1 MEMEV
6 SNFPPAATAPSL
18 PLKINDLPVRR
29 VGYAM
34 LFVTFGLFGSWA
46 TFAPLNSAALASGVV
61 TVKSYRKTVQH
72 LEGGIV
78 KAIYVRDGDQ
88 VSAGDVLLELDGTQT
103 LAELEM
109 VRSQLIASEALEARL
124 RAERDGLDEIDFRQ
138 DAASADLRVLE
149 AQQNE
154 VQVFHAR
161 RLARLGEIGVLKKRA
176 VQLDEQIRGLNAV
189 IAGKQKE
196 SAFYDE
202 EVGDLSALLK
212 EGFVDKQRLREQQRN
227 AVRLQSEIAEL
238 KSSIASARLQIGE
251 TELQIM
257 QLNKDFIAEV
267 ATQQSEVQT
276 KIFDLRE
283 RLAAAA
289 ERAQRIRVRAP
300 ETGMVLGMQ
309 VHTVGG
315 VIAPGTPLLDLVPAT
330 EDLVV
335 EAQISPMDIDR
346 IAVGKLADVRFSAF
360 NSATTPVIEGR
371 LAQVSA
377 DRLVNEQTGVPYY
390 LGRIE
395 LTDNGRKALGELTL
409 VPGMPAEVLINTGE
423 RTLLSYLVQPATNA
437 FARSLIED

>member
-1 MEMEV
+1 MDV
-6 SNFPPAATAPSL
+6 SNSSPAGLAPPL
-18 PLKINDLPVRR
+18 PLVTNDLPVRR
-29 VGYAM
+29 IGYAV

-46 TFAPLNSAALASGVV
+46 AFAPLNSAALASGVV
-61 TVKSYRKTVQH
+61 TVKNYRKTVQH

-88 VSAGDVLLELDGTQT
+88 VAAGDVLLELDGTQA

-109 VRSQLIASEALEARL
+109 VRSQLIASVALDARL
-124 RAERDGLDEIDFRQ
+124 VAERDGLDTVDFQQ
-138 DAASADLRVLE
+138 DAASTDKRVLE

-154 VQVFHAR
+154 TQVFQAR
-161 RLARLGEIGVLKKRA
+161 RSARLGEIGVLQKRV
-176 VQLDEQIRGLNAV
+176 VQLEEQIRGINAV

-196 SAFYDE
+196 AAFYEE

-227 AVRLQSEIAEL
+227 GVRLLSEIAEL
-238 KSSIASARLQIGE
+238 RSSIASARLQIGE

-267 ATQQSEVQT
+267 VTLQSEVQT
-276 KIFDLRE
+276 KIFDLNE
-283 RLAAAA
+283 RLAAVT
-289 ERAQRIRVRAP
+289 ERAQRLRVRAP
-300 ETGMVLGMQ
+300 EAGMVLGMQ

-315 VIAPGTPLLDLVPAT
+315 VIAPGTPLLDLVPAS

-335 EAQISPMDIDR
+335 EAQISPIDIDR
-346 IAVGKLADVRFSAF
+346 IALGKLADVRFSAF

-371 LAQVSA
+371 LAQISA

-395 LTDNGRKALGELTL
+395 LTDKGRKALGDLTL

-423 RTLLSYLVQPATNA
+423 RTLLNYLVQPATNA

>member
-1 MEMEV
+1 MEV
-6 SNFPPAATAPSL
+6 INFSPAGLAPAL
-18 PLKINDLPVRR
+18 PLKTNDLPIRR
-29 VGYAM
+29 VGYAV

-78 KAIYVRDGDQ
+78 KAIHVRDGDQ
-88 VSAGDVLLELDGTQT
+88 VSIGDVLLELDGTQA

-109 VRSQLIASEALEARL
+109 VRSQLIASVALDARL
-124 RAERDGLDEIDFRQ
+124 VAERDGLDSVDFK
-138 DAASADLRVLE
+138 DPISADLRVLE

-154 VQVFHAR
+154 VQVFQAR
-161 RLARLGEIGVLKKRA
+161 RSARLGEIGVLQKRV

-196 SAFYDE
+196 SAFYEE

-227 AVRLQSEIAEL
+227 AVRLLSEIAEL

-267 ATQQSEVQT
+267 VTQQSEVQT
-276 KIFDLRE
+276 TIFDLKE

-289 ERAQRIRVRAP
+289 ERAERIRVRAP

-315 VIAPGTPLLDLVPAT
+315 VIAPGTPLLDLVPAS

-395 LTDNGRKALGELTL
+395 LTDKGRKALGELTL

-423 RTLLSYLVQPATNA
+423 RTLLNYLVQPATNA

>member
-1 MEMEV
+1 MNIA
-6 SNFPPAATAPSL
+6 SPSDPAPL
-18 PLKINDLPVRR
+18 PLVIDDLPIRR
-29 VGYAM
+29 IGYAV

-46 TFAPLNSAALASGVV
+46 TFAPLNSAALAPGVV

-72 LEGGIV
+72 LEGGII

-88 VSAGDVLLELDGTQT
+88 VQAGDVLLELDGTQT

-109 VRSQLIASEALEARL
+109 VRSQLIAAVALNARL
-124 RAERDGLDEIDFRQ
+124 AAERDGLETVEFKQ
-138 DAASADLRVLE
+138 DSNADQRVLE

-154 VQVFHAR
+154 IQVFQAR
-161 RLARLGEIGVLKKRA
+161 RAARLGETGVLQKRV
-176 VQLDEQIRGLNAV
+176 VQLDEQIRGIQAV

-196 SAFYDE
+196 SGFYDE

-227 AVRLQSEIAEL
+227 SVRLLSEIAEL
-238 KSSIASARLQIGE
+238 RSSITGARLQIGE

-257 QLNKDFIAEV
+257 QLNKDFISEV
-267 ATQQSEVQT
+267 VTQQSEVQT
-276 KIFDLRE
+276 NIFDLNE
-283 RLAAAA
+283 RFSAVI

-300 ETGMVLGMQ
+300 EAGMVLGMQ

-315 VIAPGTPLLDLVPAT
+315 VIAPGTPLLDLVPAS

-335 EAQISPMDIDR
+335 DAQISPIDIDR
-346 IAVGKLADVRFSAF
+346 IGVGKLTDIRFSAF
-360 NSATTPVIEGR
+360 KSASTPVIEGR
-371 LAQVSA
+371 LAQISA

-390 LGRIE
+390 LGRVE
-395 LTDNGRKALGELTL
+395 LTEKGRQALGDLSL

-423 RTLLSYLVQPATNA
+423 RTLLNYLVQPATNA

>member
-1 MEMEV
+1 MDV
-6 SNFPPAATAPSL
+6 SNSSPAGLAPSL
-18 PLKINDLPVRR
+18 PLATNDLPIRR
-29 VGYAM
+29 IGYAV

-46 TFAPLNSAALASGVV
+46 AFAPLNSAALASGVV

-88 VSAGDVLLELDGTQT
+88 VAAGDVLLELDGTQA

-109 VRSQLIASEALEARL
+109 VRSQLIASVALDARL
-124 RAERDGLDEIDFRQ
+124 VAERDGLDTVDFQQ
-138 DAASADLRVLE
+138 DATSADQRVLE

-154 VQVFHAR
+154 AQVFQAR
-161 RLARLGEIGVLKKRA
+161 RSARLGETGVLQKRV
-176 VQLDEQIRGLNAV
+176 VQLDEQIRGINAV

-196 SAFYDE
+196 AAFYEE

-227 AVRLQSEIAEL
+227 GVRLLSEIAEL
-238 KSSIASARLQIGE
+238 RSSIAGARLQIGE

-267 ATQQSEVQT
+267 VTLQSEVQT
-276 KIFDLRE
+276 KIFDLNE
-283 RLAAAA
+283 RLAAVT
-289 ERAQRIRVRAP
+289 ERAQRLRVRAP
-300 ETGMVLGMQ
+300 EAGMVLGMQ

-315 VIAPGTPLLDLVPAT
+315 VIAPGTPLLDLVPAS

-335 EAQISPMDIDR
+335 EAQISPIDIDR
-346 IAVGKLADVRFSAF
+346 IALGKLADVRFSAF

-371 LAQVSA
+371 LAQISA

-395 LTDNGRKALGELTL
+395 LTDKGRKALGDLTL

-423 RTLLSYLVQPATNA
+423 RTLLNYLVQPATNA

>member
-1 MEMEV
+1 MDV
-6 SNFPPAATAPSL
+6 SNSSPAGLAPSL
-18 PLKINDLPVRR
+18 PLATNDLPIRR
-29 VGYAM
+29 IGYAV

-46 TFAPLNSAALASGVV
+46 AFAPLNSAALASGVV

-88 VSAGDVLLELDGTQT
+88 VAAGDVLLELDGTQA

-109 VRSQLIASEALEARL
+109 VRSQLIASVALDARL
-124 RAERDGLDEIDFRQ
+124 VAERDGLDTVDFQQ
-138 DAASADLRVLE
+138 DAASTDKRVLE

-154 VQVFHAR
+154 AQVFQAR
-161 RLARLGEIGVLKKRA
+161 RSARLGETGVLQKRV
-176 VQLDEQIRGLNAV
+176 VQLDEQIRGINAV

-196 SAFYDE
+196 AAFYEE

-227 AVRLQSEIAEL
+227 GVRLLSEIAEL
-238 KSSIASARLQIGE
+238 RSSIAGARLQIGE

-267 ATQQSEVQT
+267 VTLQSEVQT
-276 KIFDLRE
+276 KIFDLNE
-283 RLAAAA
+283 RLAAVT
-289 ERAQRIRVRAP
+289 ERAQRLRVRAP
-300 ETGMVLGMQ
+300 EAGMVLGMQ

-315 VIAPGTPLLDLVPAT
+315 VIAPGTPLLDLVPAS

-335 EAQISPMDIDR
+335 EAQISPIDIDR
-346 IAVGKLADVRFSAF
+346 IALGKLADVRFSAF

-371 LAQVSA
+371 LAQISA

-395 LTDNGRKALGELTL
+395 LTDKGRKALGDLTL

-423 RTLLSYLVQPATNA
+423 RTLLNYLVQPATNA

>member
-1 MEMEV
+1 MDV
-6 SNFPPAATAPSL
+6 SSFSPPGAAPSL
-18 PLKINDLPVRR
+18 PLKTNDLPIRR
-29 VGYAM
+29 LGYAA

-46 TFAPLNSAALASGVV
+46 AFAPLNSAALATGVV

-88 VSAGDVLLELDGTQT
+88 VKAGDTLLELDGTQT

-109 VRSQLIASEALEARL
+109 VRSQLIASVALGARL
-124 RAERDGLDEIDFRQ
+124 VAERDELKAVNFKQ
-138 DAASADLRVLE
+138 DAHSSDPRVIE
-149 AQQNE
+149 AQLNE
-154 VQVFHAR
+154 MQVFQAR
-161 RLARLGEIGVLKKRA
+161 RSANLGEIGVLQKRA
-176 VQLDEQIRGLNAV
+176 VQLDEQIRGINAV

-202 EVGDLSALLK
+202 EVGDLTALLK

-227 AVRLQSEIAEL
+227 SVRLQSEIAEL
-238 KSSIASARLQIGE
+238 RSSIAGARLQIGE
-251 TELQIM
+251 TELQM
-257 QLNKDFIAEV
+257 VQLNKKFIADV
-267 ATQQSEVQT
+267 VTQQSEVQT
-276 KIFDLRE
+276 KIFDLSE
-283 RLAAAA
+283 RAAAITEQVA
-289 ERAQRIRVRAP
+289 RLRVQAP
-300 ETGMVLGMQ
+300 EAGMVMGMQ

-335 EAQISPMDIDR
+335 ETQISPMDIDR
-346 IAVGKLADVRFSAF
+346 IAIGKLADIRFSAF

-371 LAQVSA
+371 VSKISA

-390 LGRIE
+390 LGRVE
-395 LTDNGRKALGELTL
+395 LTEKGRKLLGSLVL

-423 RTLLSYLVQPATNA
+423 RTLLNYLVQPATNA
-437 FARSLIED
+437 FARSLIEE

>member
-1 MEMEV
+1 MNIA
-6 SNFPPAATAPSL
+6 SPSDPAPL
-18 PLKINDLPVRR
+18 PLVIDDRPIRR
-29 VGYAM
+29 IGYAV

-46 TFAPLNSAALASGVV
+46 TFAPLNSAALAPGVV

-72 LEGGIV
+72 LEGGII

-88 VSAGDVLLELDGTQT
+88 VQAGDVLLELDGTQT

-109 VRSQLIASEALEARL
+109 VRSQLIAAVALNARL
-124 RAERDGLDEIDFRQ
+124 TAERDGLETVEFKQ
-138 DAASADLRVLE
+138 DSSADQRVFE

-154 VQVFHAR
+154 MQVFQAR
-161 RLARLGEIGVLKKRA
+161 RAARLGETGVLQKRV
-176 VQLDEQIRGLNAV
+176 VQLDEQIRGIQAV

-196 SAFYDE
+196 SGFYDE

-227 AVRLQSEIAEL
+227 SVRLLSEIAEL
-238 KSSIASARLQIGE
+238 RSSITGARLQIGE

-257 QLNKDFIAEV
+257 QLNKDFISEV
-267 ATQQSEVQT
+267 VTQQSEVQT
-276 KIFDLRE
+276 NIFDLNE
-283 RLAAAA
+283 RFSAVS

-300 ETGMVLGMQ
+300 EAGMVLGMQ

-315 VIAPGTPLLDLVPAT
+315 VIAPGTPLLDLVPAS

-335 EAQISPMDIDR
+335 DAQISPIDIDR
-346 IAVGKLADVRFSAF
+346 IGVGKLTDIRFSAF
-360 NSATTPVIEGR
+360 KSASTPVIEGR
-371 LAQVSA
+371 LAQISA

-390 LGRIE
+390 LGRVE
-395 LTDNGRKALGELTL
+395 LTEKGRQALGDLSL

-423 RTLLSYLVQPATNA
+423 RTLLNYLVQPATNA

>member
-1 MEMEV
+1 MDV
-6 SNFPPAATAPSL
+6 SNSSPAGLAPPL
-18 PLKINDLPVRR
+18 PLATNDLPIRR
-29 VGYAM
+29 IGYAV

-46 TFAPLNSAALASGVV
+46 AFAPLNSAALASGVV

-88 VSAGDVLLELDGTQT
+88 VAAGDVLLELDGTQA

-109 VRSQLIASEALEARL
+109 VRSQLIASVALDARL
-124 RAERDGLDEIDFRQ
+124 VAERDGLDTVDFQQ
-138 DAASADLRVLE
+138 DAASTDKRVLE

-154 VQVFHAR
+154 AQVFQAR
-161 RLARLGEIGVLKKRA
+161 RSARLGETGVLQKRV
-176 VQLDEQIRGLNAV
+176 VQLDEQIRGINAV

-196 SAFYDE
+196 AAFYEE

-227 AVRLQSEIAEL
+227 GVRLLSEIAEL
-238 KSSIASARLQIGE
+238 RSSIAGARLQIGE

-267 ATQQSEVQT
+267 VTLQSEVQT
-276 KIFDLRE
+276 KIFDLNE
-283 RLAAAA
+283 RLAAVT

-300 ETGMVLGMQ
+300 EAGMVLGMQ

-315 VIAPGTPLLDLVPAT
+315 VIAPGTPLLDLVPAS

-335 EAQISPMDIDR
+335 EAQISPIDIDR
-346 IAVGKLADVRFSAF
+346 IALGKLADVRFSAF

-371 LAQVSA
+371 LAQISA

-395 LTDNGRKALGELTL
+395 LTDKGRKALGDLTL

-423 RTLLSYLVQPATNA
+423 RTLLNYLVQPATNA

>member
-1 MEMEV
+1 MDV
-6 SNFPPAATAPSL
+6 SNSSPAGLAPSL
-18 PLKINDLPVRR
+18 PLATNDLPIRR
-29 VGYAM
+29 IGYAV

-46 TFAPLNSAALASGVV
+46 AFAPLNSAALASGVV

-88 VSAGDVLLELDGTQT
+88 VAAGDVLLELDGTQA

-109 VRSQLIASEALEARL
+109 VRSQLIASVALDARL
-124 RAERDGLDEIDFRQ
+124 VAERDGLDAVDFQQ
-138 DAASADLRVLE
+138 DAASTDKRVLE

-154 VQVFHAR
+154 AQVFQAR
-161 RLARLGEIGVLKKRA
+161 RSARLGETGVLQKRV
-176 VQLDEQIRGLNAV
+176 VQLDEQIRGINAV

-196 SAFYDE
+196 AAFYEE

-227 AVRLQSEIAEL
+227 GVRLLSEIAEL
-238 KSSIASARLQIGE
+238 RSSIAGARLQIGE

-267 ATQQSEVQT
+267 VTLQSEVQT
-276 KIFDLRE
+276 KIFDLNE
-283 RLAAAA
+283 RLAAVT
-289 ERAQRIRVRAP
+289 ERAQRLRVRAP
-300 ETGMVLGMQ
+300 EAGMVLGMQ

-315 VIAPGTPLLDLVPAT
+315 VIAPGTPLLDLVPAS

-335 EAQISPMDIDR
+335 EAQISPIDIDR
-346 IAVGKLADVRFSAF
+346 IALGKLADVRFSAF

-371 LAQVSA
+371 LAQISA

-395 LTDNGRKALGELTL
+395 LTDKGRKALGDLTL

-423 RTLLSYLVQPATNA
+423 RTLLNYLVQPATNA

>member
-1 MEMEV
+1 MEV
-6 SNFPPAATAPSL
+6 SDFSPAGLAPSL
-18 PLKINDLPVRR
+18 PLKTHDLPIRR
-29 VGYAM
+29 IGYAV

-46 TFAPLNSAALASGVV
+46 AFAPLNSAALAPGVV

-88 VSAGDVLLELDGTQT
+88 VSAGDVLLELDGTQA

-109 VRSQLIASEALEARL
+109 VRSQLIASVALDARL
-124 RAERDGLDEIDFRQ
+124 VAERDGLGAVDFKQ
-138 DAASADLRVLE
+138 DTSNADRRVLE

-154 VQVFHAR
+154 AQVFQAR
-161 RLARLGEIGVLKKRA
+161 RSARLGEIGVLQKRV
-176 VQLDEQIRGLNAV
+176 VQLDEQIRGLTAV

-196 SAFYDE
+196 AAFYEE
-202 EVGDLSALLK
+202 EVSDLSALLK

-227 AVRLQSEIAEL
+227 EVRLQSEIAEL
-238 KSSIASARLQIGE
+238 RSSIASARLQIGE
-251 TELQIM
+251 TKLQIM

-267 ATQQSEVQT
+267 VTQQSEVQT
-276 KIFDLRE
+276 KIFDLKE

-300 ETGMVLGMQ
+300 EAGMVLGMQ

-315 VIAPGTPLLDLVPAT
+315 VIAPGTPLLDLVPAS

-335 EAQISPMDIDR
+335 EAQISPIDIDR
-346 IAVGKLADVRFSAF
+346 IAIGKLADVRFSAF
-360 NSATTPVIEGR
+360 NSATTPVIEGS
-371 LAQVSA
+371 LTQVSA

-395 LTDNGRKALGELTL
+395 LTEKGRNALGELTL

-423 RTLLSYLVQPATNA
+423 RTLLNYLVQPATNA

>member
-1 MEMEV
+1 
-6 SNFPPAATAPSL
+6 
-18 PLKINDLPVRR
+18 
-29 VGYAM
+29 
-34 LFVTFGLFGSWA
+34 
-46 TFAPLNSAALASGVV
+46 
-61 TVKSYRKTVQH
+61 
-72 LEGGIV
+72 
-78 KAIYVRDGDQ
+78 
-88 VSAGDVLLELDGTQT
+88 
-103 LAELEM
+103 
-109 VRSQLIASEALEARL
+109 
-124 RAERDGLDEIDFRQ
+124 
-138 DAASADLRVLE
+138 
-149 AQQNE
+149 
-154 VQVFHAR
+154 
-161 RLARLGEIGVLKKRA
+161 
-176 VQLDEQIRGLNAV
+176 
-189 IAGKQKE
+189 
-196 SAFYDE
+196 
-202 EVGDLSALLK
+202 
-212 EGFVDKQRLREQQRN
+212 
-227 AVRLQSEIAEL
+227 
-238 KSSIASARLQIGE
+238 LQIGE

>member
-1 MEMEV
+1 MNIA
-6 SNFPPAATAPSL
+6 SPSDPAPL
-18 PLKINDLPVRR
+18 PLVIDDRPIRR
-29 VGYAM
+29 IGYAV

-46 TFAPLNSAALASGVV
+46 TFAPLNSAALAPGVV

-72 LEGGIV
+72 LEGGII

-88 VSAGDVLLELDGTQT
+88 VQAGDVLLELDGTQT

-109 VRSQLIASEALEARL
+109 VRSQLIAAVALNARL
-124 RAERDGLDEIDFRQ
+124 TAERDGLETVEFKQ
-138 DAASADLRVLE
+138 DSSADQRVFE

-154 VQVFHAR
+154 MQVFQAR
-161 RLARLGEIGVLKKRA
+161 RAARLGETGVLQKRV
-176 VQLDEQIRGLNAV
+176 VQLDEQIRGIQAV

-196 SAFYDE
+196 SGFYDE

-227 AVRLQSEIAEL
+227 SVRLLSEIAEL
-238 KSSIASARLQIGE
+238 RSSITGARLQIGE

-257 QLNKDFIAEV
+257 QLNKDFISEV
-267 ATQQSEVQT
+267 VTQQSEVQT
-276 KIFDLRE
+276 NIFDLNE
-283 RLAAAA
+283 RFSAIS

-300 ETGMVLGMQ
+300 EAGMVLGMQ

-315 VIAPGTPLLDLVPAT
+315 VIAPGTPLLDLVPAS

-335 EAQISPMDIDR
+335 DAQISPIDIDR
-346 IAVGKLADVRFSAF
+346 IGVGKLTDIRFSAF
-360 NSATTPVIEGR
+360 KSASTPVIEGR
-371 LAQVSA
+371 LAQISA

-390 LGRIE
+390 LGRVE
-395 LTDNGRKALGELTL
+395 LTEKGRQALGDLSL

-423 RTLLSYLVQPATNA
+423 RTLLNYLVQPATNA

>member
-1 MEMEV
+1 MDV
-6 SNFPPAATAPSL
+6 SNSSPAGLAPSL
-18 PLKINDLPVRR
+18 PLATNDLPIRR
-29 VGYAM
+29 IGYAV

-46 TFAPLNSAALASGVV
+46 AFAPLNSAALASGVV

-88 VSAGDVLLELDGTQT
+88 VAAGDVLLELDGTQA

-109 VRSQLIASEALEARL
+109 VRSQLIASVALGARL
-124 RAERDGLDEIDFRQ
+124 VAERDGLDTVDFQQ
-138 DAASADLRVLE
+138 DASSADQRVLE

-154 VQVFHAR
+154 AQVFQAR
-161 RLARLGEIGVLKKRA
+161 RSARLGETGVLQKRV
-176 VQLDEQIRGLNAV
+176 VQLDEQIRGINAV

-196 SAFYDE
+196 AAFYEE

-227 AVRLQSEIAEL
+227 GVRLLSEIAEL
-238 KSSIASARLQIGE
+238 RSSIAGARLQIGE

-267 ATQQSEVQT
+267 VTLQSEVQT
-276 KIFDLRE
+276 KIFDLNE
-283 RLAAAA
+283 RLAAVT
-289 ERAQRIRVRAP
+289 ERAQRLRVRAP
-300 ETGMVLGMQ
+300 EAGMVLGMQ

-315 VIAPGTPLLDLVPAT
+315 VIAPGTPLLDLVPAS

-335 EAQISPMDIDR
+335 EAQISPIDIDR
-346 IAVGKLADVRFSAF
+346 IALGKLADVRFSAF

-371 LAQVSA
+371 LAQISA

-395 LTDNGRKALGELTL
+395 LTDKGRKALGDLTL

-423 RTLLSYLVQPATNA
+423 RTLLNYLVQPATNA

>member
-1 MEMEV
+1 MEIDV
-6 SNFPPAATAPSL
+6 NIASPSDPAPL
-18 PLKINDLPVRR
+18 PLVIDDLPIRR
-29 VGYAM
+29 IGYAV

-46 TFAPLNSAALASGVV
+46 TFAPLNSAALAPGVV

-72 LEGGIV
+72 LEGGII

-88 VSAGDVLLELDGTQT
+88 VQAGDVLLELDGTQT

-109 VRSQLIASEALEARL
+109 VRSQLIAAVALNARL
-124 RAERDGLDEIDFRQ
+124 TAERDGLETVEFKQ
-138 DAASADLRVLE
+138 DSNADQRVLE

-154 VQVFHAR
+154 IQVFQAR
-161 RLARLGEIGVLKKRA
+161 RAARLGETGVLQKRV
-176 VQLDEQIRGLNAV
+176 VQLDEQIRGIQAV

-196 SAFYDE
+196 SGFYDE

-227 AVRLQSEIAEL
+227 SVRLLSEIAEL
-238 KSSIASARLQIGE
+238 RSSITGARLQIGE

-257 QLNKDFIAEV
+257 QLNKDFISEV
-267 ATQQSEVQT
+267 VTQQSEVQT
-276 KIFDLRE
+276 NIFDLNE
-283 RLAAAA
+283 RFSAVI

-300 ETGMVLGMQ
+300 EAGMVLGMQ

-315 VIAPGTPLLDLVPAT
+315 VIAPGTPLLDLVPAS

-335 EAQISPMDIDR
+335 DAQISPIDIDR
-346 IAVGKLADVRFSAF
+346 IGVGKLTDIRFSAF
-360 NSATTPVIEGR
+360 KSASTPVIEGR
-371 LAQVSA
+371 LAQISA

-390 LGRIE
+390 LGRVE
-395 LTDNGRKALGELTL
+395 LTEKGRQALGDLSL

-423 RTLLSYLVQPATNA
+423 RTLLNYLVQPATNA

>member
-1 MEMEV
+1 MEIDV
-6 SNFPPAATAPSL
+6 NIASPSDPAPL
-18 PLKINDLPVRR
+18 PLVIDDLPIRR
-29 VGYAM
+29 IGYAV

-46 TFAPLNSAALASGVV
+46 TFAPLNSAALAPGVV

-72 LEGGIV
+72 LEGGII

-88 VSAGDVLLELDGTQT
+88 VQAGDVLLELDGTQT

-109 VRSQLIASEALEARL
+109 VRSQLIAAVALNARL
-124 RAERDGLDEIDFRQ
+124 AAERDGLETVEFKQ
-138 DAASADLRVLE
+138 DSNADQRVLE

-154 VQVFHAR
+154 IQVFQAR
-161 RLARLGEIGVLKKRA
+161 RAARLGETGVLQKRV
-176 VQLDEQIRGLNAV
+176 VQLDEQIRGIQAV

-196 SAFYDE
+196 SGFYDE

-227 AVRLQSEIAEL
+227 SVRLLSEIAEL
-238 KSSIASARLQIGE
+238 RSSITGARLQIGE

-257 QLNKDFIAEV
+257 QLNKDFISEV
-267 ATQQSEVQT
+267 VTQQSEVQT
-276 KIFDLRE
+276 NIFDLNE
-283 RLAAAA
+283 RFSAVF

-300 ETGMVLGMQ
+300 EAGMVLGMQ

-315 VIAPGTPLLDLVPAT
+315 VIAPGTPLLDLVPAS

-335 EAQISPMDIDR
+335 DAQISPIDIDR
-346 IAVGKLADVRFSAF
+346 IGVGKLTDIRFSAF
-360 NSATTPVIEGR
+360 KSASTPVIEGR
-371 LAQVSA
+371 LAQISA

-390 LGRIE
+390 LGRVE
-395 LTDNGRKALGELTL
+395 LTEKGRQALGDLSL

-423 RTLLSYLVQPATNA
+423 RTLLNYLVQPATNA

>member
-1 MEMEV
+1 MDV
-6 SNFPPAATAPSL
+6 SNSSPAGLAPSL
-18 PLKINDLPVRR
+18 PLATNDLPIRR
-29 VGYAM
+29 IGYAV

-46 TFAPLNSAALASGVV
+46 AFAPLNSAALASGVV

-88 VSAGDVLLELDGTQT
+88 VAAGDVLLELDGTQA

-109 VRSQLIASEALEARL
+109 VRSQLIASVALDARL
-124 RAERDGLDEIDFRQ
+124 VAERDGLDTVDFQQ
-138 DAASADLRVLE
+138 DAASTDKRVLE

-154 VQVFHAR
+154 AQVFQAR
-161 RLARLGEIGVLKKRA
+161 RSARLGETGVLQKRV
-176 VQLDEQIRGLNAV
+176 VQLDEQIRGINAV

-196 SAFYDE
+196 AAFYEE

-227 AVRLQSEIAEL
+227 GVRLLSEIAEL
-238 KSSIASARLQIGE
+238 RSSIAGARLQIGE

-267 ATQQSEVQT
+267 VTLQSEVQT
-276 KIFDLRE
+276 KIFDLNE
-283 RLAAAA
+283 RFAAVT
-289 ERAQRIRVRAP
+289 ERAQRLRVRAP
-300 ETGMVLGMQ
+300 EAGMVLGMQ

-315 VIAPGTPLLDLVPAT
+315 VIAPGTPLLDLVPAS

-335 EAQISPMDIDR
+335 EAQISPIDIDR
-346 IAVGKLADVRFSAF
+346 IALGKLADVRFSAF

-371 LAQVSA
+371 LAQISA

-395 LTDNGRKALGELTL
+395 LTDKGRKALGDLTL

-423 RTLLSYLVQPATNA
+423 RTLLNYLVQPATNA

>member
-1 MEMEV
+1 MDV
-6 SNFPPAATAPSL
+6 SNSSPAGLAPSL
-18 PLKINDLPVRR
+18 PLATNDLPIRR
-29 VGYAM
+29 IGYAV

-46 TFAPLNSAALASGVV
+46 AFAPLNSAALASGVV

-88 VSAGDVLLELDGTQT
+88 VAAGDVLLELDGTQA

-109 VRSQLIASEALEARL
+109 VRSQLIASVALDARL
-124 RAERDGLDEIDFRQ
+124 VAERDGLDTVDFQQ
-138 DAASADLRVLE
+138 DAASTDMRVLE

-154 VQVFHAR
+154 AQVFQAR
-161 RLARLGEIGVLKKRA
+161 RSARLGETGVLQKRV
-176 VQLDEQIRGLNAV
+176 VQLDEQIRGINAV

-196 SAFYDE
+196 AAFYEE

-227 AVRLQSEIAEL
+227 GVRLLSEIAEL
-238 KSSIASARLQIGE
+238 RSSIAGARLQIGE

-267 ATQQSEVQT
+267 VTLQSEVQT
-276 KIFDLRE
+276 KIFDLNE
-283 RLAAAA
+283 RLAAVT
-289 ERAQRIRVRAP
+289 ERAQRLRVRAP
-300 ETGMVLGMQ
+300 EAGMVLGMQ

-315 VIAPGTPLLDLVPAT
+315 VIAPGTPLLDLVPAS

-335 EAQISPMDIDR
+335 EAQISPIDIDR
-346 IAVGKLADVRFSAF
+346 IALGKLADVRFSAF

-371 LAQVSA
+371 LAQISA

-395 LTDNGRKALGELTL
+395 LTDKGRKALGDLTL

-423 RTLLSYLVQPATNA
+423 RTLLNYLVQPATNA

>member
-1 MEMEV
+1 MEIDV
-6 SNFPPAATAPSL
+6 NIASPSDPAPL
-18 PLKINDLPVRR
+18 PLVIDDRPIRR
-29 VGYAM
+29 IGYAV

-46 TFAPLNSAALASGVV
+46 TFAPLNSAALAPGVV

-72 LEGGIV
+72 LEGGII

-88 VSAGDVLLELDGTQT
+88 VQAGDVLLELDGTQT

-109 VRSQLIASEALEARL
+109 VRSQLIAAVALNARL
-124 RAERDGLDEIDFRQ
+124 TAERDGLETVEFKQ
-138 DAASADLRVLE
+138 DSSADQRVFE

-154 VQVFHAR
+154 MQVFQAR
-161 RLARLGEIGVLKKRA
+161 RAARLGETGVLQKRV
-176 VQLDEQIRGLNAV
+176 VQLDEQIRGIQAV

-196 SAFYDE
+196 SGFYDE

-227 AVRLQSEIAEL
+227 SVRLLSEIAEL
-238 KSSIASARLQIGE
+238 RSSITGARLQIGE

-257 QLNKDFIAEV
+257 QLNKDFISEV
-267 ATQQSEVQT
+267 VTQQSEVQT
-276 KIFDLRE
+276 NIFDLNE
-283 RLAAAA
+283 RFSAIS

-300 ETGMVLGMQ
+300 EAGMVLGMQ

-315 VIAPGTPLLDLVPAT
+315 VIAPGTPLLDLVPAS

-335 EAQISPMDIDR
+335 DAQISPIDIDR
-346 IAVGKLADVRFSAF
+346 IGVGKLTDIRFSAF
-360 NSATTPVIEGR
+360 KSASTPVIEGR
-371 LAQVSA
+371 LAQISA

-390 LGRIE
+390 LGRVE
-395 LTDNGRKALGELTL
+395 LTEKGRQALGDLSL

-423 RTLLSYLVQPATNA
+423 RTLLNYLVQPATNA

>member
-1 MEMEV
+1 MEIDV
-6 SNFPPAATAPSL
+6 NIASPSDPAPL
-18 PLKINDLPVRR
+18 PLVIDDLPIRR
-29 VGYAM
+29 IGYAV

-46 TFAPLNSAALASGVV
+46 TFAPLNSAALAPGVV

-72 LEGGIV
+72 LEGGII

-88 VSAGDVLLELDGTQT
+88 VQAGDVLLELDGTQT

-109 VRSQLIASEALEARL
+109 VRSQLIAAVALNARL
-124 RAERDGLDEIDFRQ
+124 AAERDGLETVEFKQ
-138 DAASADLRVLE
+138 DSNADQRVLE

-154 VQVFHAR
+154 IQVFQAR
-161 RLARLGEIGVLKKRA
+161 RAARLGETGVLQKRV
-176 VQLDEQIRGLNAV
+176 VQLDEQIRGIQAV

-196 SAFYDE
+196 SGFYDE

-227 AVRLQSEIAEL
+227 SVRLLSEIAEL
-238 KSSIASARLQIGE
+238 RSSITGARLQIGE

-257 QLNKDFIAEV
+257 QLNKDFISEV
-267 ATQQSEVQT
+267 VTQQSEVQT
-276 KIFDLRE
+276 NIFDLNE
-283 RLAAAA
+283 RFSAVI

-300 ETGMVLGMQ
+300 EAGMVLGMQ

-315 VIAPGTPLLDLVPAT
+315 VIAPGTPLLDLVPAS

-335 EAQISPMDIDR
+335 DAQISPIDIDR
-346 IAVGKLADVRFSAF
+346 IGVGKLTDIRFSAF
-360 NSATTPVIEGR
+360 KSASTPVIEGR
-371 LAQVSA
+371 LAQISA

-390 LGRIE
+390 LGRVE
-395 LTDNGRKALGELTL
+395 LTEKGRQALGDLSL

-423 RTLLSYLVQPATNA
+423 RTLLNYLVQPATNA

>member
-1 MEMEV
+1 MDV
-6 SNFPPAATAPSL
+6 SNSSPAGLAPSL
-18 PLKINDLPVRR
+18 PLATNDLPIRR
-29 VGYAM
+29 IGYAV

-46 TFAPLNSAALASGVV
+46 AFAPLNSAALASGVV

-88 VSAGDVLLELDGTQT
+88 VAAGDVLLELDGTQA

-109 VRSQLIASEALEARL
+109 VRSQLIASVALDARL
-124 RAERDGLDEIDFRQ
+124 VAERDGLDAVDFQQ
-138 DAASADLRVLE
+138 DAASTDKRVLE

-154 VQVFHAR
+154 AQVFQAR
-161 RLARLGEIGVLKKRA
+161 RSARLGETGVLQKRV
-176 VQLDEQIRGLNAV
+176 VQLDEQIRGINAV

-196 SAFYDE
+196 AAFYEE

-227 AVRLQSEIAEL
+227 GVRLLSEIAEL
-238 KSSIASARLQIGE
+238 RSSIAGARLQIGE

-267 ATQQSEVQT
+267 VTQQSEVQT
-276 KIFDLRE
+276 KIFDLNE
-283 RLAAAA
+283 RFAAVA

-300 ETGMVLGMQ
+300 EAGMVLGMQ

-315 VIAPGTPLLDLVPAT
+315 VIAPGTPLLDLVPAS

-335 EAQISPMDIDR
+335 EAQISPIDIDR
-346 IAVGKLADVRFSAF
+346 IALGKLADVRFSAF

-371 LAQVSA
+371 LAQISA

-395 LTDNGRKALGELTL
+395 LTDKGRKALGDLTL

-423 RTLLSYLVQPATNA
+423 RTLLNYLVQPATNA

>member
-1 MEMEV
+1 MEV
-6 SNFPPAATAPSL
+6 SDFSPAGLAPSL
-18 PLKINDLPVRR
+18 PLKTNDLPIRR
-29 VGYAM
+29 IGYAV

-46 TFAPLNSAALASGVV
+46 AFAPLNSAALAPGVV

-88 VSAGDVLLELDGTQT
+88 VSAGDVLLELDGTQA

-109 VRSQLIASEALEARL
+109 VRSQLIASVALDARL
-124 RAERDGLDEIDFRQ
+124 VAERDGLGAVDFKQ
-138 DAASADLRVLE
+138 DTSNADRRVLE

-154 VQVFHAR
+154 AQVFQAR
-161 RLARLGEIGVLKKRA
+161 RLARSGEIGVLQKRV
-176 VQLDEQIRGLNAV
+176 VQLDEQIRGLTAM

-196 SAFYDE
+196 AAFYEE
-202 EVGDLSALLK
+202 EVSDLSALLK

-227 AVRLQSEIAEL
+227 EVRLQSEIAEL
-238 KSSIASARLQIGE
+238 RSSIAGARLQIGE

-267 ATQQSEVQT
+267 VTQQSEVQT
-276 KIFDLRE
+276 KIFDLKE
-283 RLAAAA
+283 RLTAAA

-300 ETGMVLGMQ
+300 EAGMVLGMQ

-335 EAQISPMDIDR
+335 EAQISPIDIDR
-346 IAVGKLADVRFSAF
+346 IAIGKLADVRFSAF
-360 NSATTPVIEGR
+360 NSATTPVIEGS
-371 LAQVSA
+371 LTQVSA

-395 LTDNGRKALGELTL
+395 LTDKGRKALGELTL

-423 RTLLSYLVQPATNA
+423 RTLLNYLVQPATNA